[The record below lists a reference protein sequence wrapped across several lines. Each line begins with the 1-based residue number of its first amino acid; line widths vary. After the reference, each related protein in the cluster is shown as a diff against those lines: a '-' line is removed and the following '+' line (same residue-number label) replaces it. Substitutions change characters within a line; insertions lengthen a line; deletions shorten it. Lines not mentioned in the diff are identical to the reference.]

1 MGERTGMINYF
12 IAKEQNRSIGR
23 SIRGSRRLDFS
34 KSDKVY
40 VAIDLKSFYASVE
53 CMERKLD
60 PLSTNLLVADNS
72 RTDKTI
78 CLAVSPSLKSFGIS
92 GRARLFEAKQAV
104 KEANARRLSEYRR
117 LLKESPEIF
126 AEDSISPEDLE
137 KPWAADFVGMTY
149 DARALAEHPEMGIDF
164 ITAEPRMALYV
175 EYSTRIYD
183 IYLKYVA
190 PEDMHIYSI
199 DEVFMDVTGY
209 LDLYKMTPH
218 ELTIKMIRHVLK
230 ETGITATAGIGTNMY
245 LAKIAMDIEAKHIE
259 PDEDGVRIAELDE
272 MSYRKSLWDHRPIT
286 DFWRIGK
293 GYAKRL
299 AANGM
304 YTMGDVARCSI
315 GEERDFYNEDLLY
328 KLFGVNAE
336 LLIDHAW
343 GWEPCTMEAIKNYK
357 TENNSISQGQVLQK
371 PYTYDKTRLIV
382 KEMSDQLALGLVY
395 KGLVCD
401 QVVLTIGYDVENLN
415 DPDRAAAY
423 KGEYTIDYYGRKVP
437 KHAHGTARL
446 EGFTNS
452 GKMIMEAM
460 LSIFDRTVN
469 PNLLV
474 RRVNVVANHVVPE
487 SGEEKKSEAQESVQL
502 DLFAQI
508 AGETESAKEAKE
520 KDLEEEAKIQET
532 LLAIKQKFGK
542 NAVVKAMN
550 LEEDA
555 TAISRN
561 QQIGG
566 HKA

>member
-1 MGERTGMINYF
+1 MKKN
-12 IAKEQNRSIGR
+12 NGR
-23 SIRGSRRLDFS
+23 SVRGSRRLDFS
-34 KSDKVY
+34 KNEKVY

-92 GRARLFEAKQAV
+92 GRARLFEAKQAIR
-104 KEANARRLSEYRR
+104 EANARRLSEYRR
-117 LLKESPEIF
+117 LLRERPESF
-126 AEDSISPEDLE
+126 AEDSINPEDLK
-137 KPWAADFVGMTY
+137 KPWAAEFVGYSY
-149 DARALAEHPEMGIDF
+149 DAKALNEHPELGIEF
-164 ITAEPRMALYV
+164 ITADPRMALYV
-175 EYSTRIYD
+175 DYSTRIYD
-183 IYLKYVA
+183 IYLQYVA

-209 LDLYKMTPH
+209 LDLYQLTPH
-218 ELTIKMIRHVLK
+218 DLTIKIIRHVLR

-299 AANGM
+299 ASHGM

-315 GEERDFYNEDLLY
+315 GEERDYYNEDLLY

-343 GWEPCTMEAIKNYK
+343 GWEPCTMEAIKNYR

-371 PYTYDKTRLIV
+371 PYTYEKTRLIV
-382 KEMSDQLALGLVY
+382 KEMVDQLSLSLVS
-395 KGLVCD
+395 KGLLCD
-401 QVVLTIGYDVENLN
+401 QVVLTIGYDIENLS
-415 DPDRAAAY
+415 DPERAAAY
-423 KGEYTIDYYGRKVP
+423 KGECTIDFYGRKVP
-437 KHAHGTARL
+437 KHAHGTESL

-452 GKMIMEAM
+452 GKLMMKAM
-460 LSIFDRTVN
+460 LAIFDRTVN
-469 PNLLV
+469 PDLLV
-474 RRVNVVANHVVPE
+474 RRINVVANHVIPE
-487 SGEEKKSEAQESVQL
+487 SEEKKHKAEEENRQL
-502 DLFAQI
+502 DFFSLI
-508 AGETESAKEAKE
+508 SGEDEDAKSAKE

-532 LLAIKQKFGK
+532 LLAIKEKFGK

-555 TAISRN
+555 TAMARN